1 MSRQC
6 HDSHHDSRFRISF
19 RKYLQITKTV
29 TMSPAFHVEE
39 DQAEKFQAF
48 ASYHYPSFSS
58 CIHLRYGLTKL
69 PCFCILY
76 QPGLREECNAD
87 RLAAP
92 PITPNSG
99 ATSACGP
106 RIDATSSVAG
116 SEGPSLHQVLSH
128 FHAYNTP
135 SVNPTKLFNASISD
149 NRHMAS
155 TSTSSQ
161 G

>member
-6 HDSHHDSRFRISF
+6 HDSQFRISF

-69 PCFCILY
+69 PCFCLLTRGCEKHAMQIDWLRPLERPTPERRVLVGHGWM
-76 QPGLREECNAD
+76 QPHVLQAQRDVHFTRC
-87 RLAAP
+87 
-92 PITPNSG
+92 
-99 ATSACGP
+99 
-106 RIDATSSVAG
+106 
-116 SEGPSLHQVLSH
+116 SL
-128 FHAYNTP
+128 
-135 SVNPTKLFNASISD
+135 
-149 NRHMAS
+149 
-155 TSTSSQ
+155 TSTPTTLLLSIPPSSSMLPFLTTVTWRQ
-161 G
+161 LQ